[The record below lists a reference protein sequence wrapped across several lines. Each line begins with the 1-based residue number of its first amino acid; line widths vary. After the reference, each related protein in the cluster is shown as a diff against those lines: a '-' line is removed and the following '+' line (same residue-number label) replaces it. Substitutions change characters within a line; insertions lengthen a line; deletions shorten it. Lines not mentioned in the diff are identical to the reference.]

1 MYLIWMLVSLNDWLK
16 LYVYFMYK
24 INKCVSEIIFI
35 KSWNKK
41 IVLNLKVLLWFVIVF
56 LGYLFLYVNIF
67 FCILIVLMMSWIFI

>member
-41 IVLNLKVLLWFVIVF
+41 DSIKFENVIMIC
-56 LGYLFLYVNIF
+56 NCF
-67 FCILIVLMMSWIFI
+67 FGIFIFIC